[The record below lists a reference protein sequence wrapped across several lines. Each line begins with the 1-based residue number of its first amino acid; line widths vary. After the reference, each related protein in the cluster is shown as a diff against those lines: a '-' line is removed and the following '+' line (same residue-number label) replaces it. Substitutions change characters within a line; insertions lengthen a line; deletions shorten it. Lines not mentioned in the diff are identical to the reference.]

1 MHTAAAPADTKT
13 AARLAALKKLSLEAA
28 SAEQFYGGWLEQ
40 VVALCTA
47 CGGRLRRPAADGSL
61 AIVAELRFVSEVQ
74 NAAAIQVAKQ
84 PQASRYEKLV
94 FGTFVAGTPRAVP
107 PRIELRDE
115 ADANPTAG
123 ALVLAPLIGDD
134 ESRGV
139 VELVLPQLPADDV
152 LPRLL
157 GLIKAAASVLG
168 QFERRR
174 REAALAARST
184 LVDEIERFTR
194 SVHEDLS
201 LRSTAYAVVNDSRR
215 LIGCDRLSVL
225 VRRGRRFELLAAS
238 GLEVVESRS
247 QAAKL
252 MSRMTSVVA
261 EVGEPVWQ
269 LDRNDELSP
278 QIREAIGGYV
288 DEAHIRGVA
297 VLPLLEKP
305 DPRQPQRR
313 PRVLG
318 ALVVE
323 QIEDVS
329 PVPGRVERAELVAQH
344 AAGALANAL
353 EYQSIP
359 LLPLWRKVAKLR
371 NLFAPGT
378 RRKTMAYA
386 GLVVAT
392 LLTLKFVPADLALSA
407 KGTLQPAERRHV
419 FAPLDGTVHTIHVR
433 HGQRVAAGQLL
444 VELRNTDL
452 DVALADA
459 VGQHTAAGEQLLAVE
474 RALYEDSTKL
484 LSQERHRL
492 AGQRSELKQK
502 LASLDEQIRL
512 LRRKR
517 ELLKITSPIAGEVTT
532 WNVEQLLQS
541 RPVRQGQVLVDV
553 AAVDGAWELE
563 LQVPEND
570 IGHLLR
576 AQQQHGPAL
585 EVRYRLAAD
594 PDHGRTATVSEV
606 HYAAEVRGEE
616 GNTVLVR
623 TTLGD
628 ANLPPLRPGAEA
640 SAKVYAGRRALGYVL
655 LHDAVDFIRTKVLF
669 RLY

>member
-1 MHTAAAPADTKT
+1 MHTAASPAAAKT
-13 AARLAALKKLSLEAA
+13 AARLATLKKLALEAA
-28 SAEQFYGGWLEQ
+28 TAEQFHSGWLEQ
-40 VVALCTA
+40 VVALCA
-47 CGGRLRRPAADGSL
+47 AGGGRLRRPSADGSL
-61 AIVAELRFVSEVQ
+61 SIAAELRFVPETHD
-74 NAAAIQVAKQ
+74 AAASENEKQ

-94 FGTFVAGTPRAVP
+94 FGTFVAGTPKAVP
-107 PRIELRDE
+107 PRVELRDE
-115 ADANPTAG
+115 ADANPTTG
-123 ALVLAPLIGDD
+123 ALVLAPLFIDD
-134 ESRGV
+134 ETRGV
-139 VELVLPQLPADDV
+139 VELVLPQMPTGDGLQ
-152 LPRLL
+152 RLL
-157 GLIKAAASVLG
+157 GLIQAAAGAMG

-174 REAALAARST
+174 REAALTARST

-201 LRSTAYAVVNDSRR
+201 LRATAYAVVNDGRR
-215 LIGCDRLSVL
+215 LIGCDRVSLL
-225 VRRGRRFELLAAS
+225 VRRGRRFELLATS
-238 GLEVVESRS
+238 GLEVVERRS

-252 MSRMTSVVA
+252 MSRMACVVA
-261 EVGEPVWQ
+261 EAGEPVWQ
-269 LDRNDELSP
+269 LGKIDELPP
-278 QIREAIGGYV
+278 QIRAALGEYV
-288 DEAHIRGVA
+288 DEAHVRGVA
-297 VLPLLEKP
+297 VLPLLAKP
-305 DPRQPQRR
+305 DARQTQRR

-318 ALVVE
+318 ALVIE

-329 PVPGRVERAELVAQH
+329 PVAGRVERAELVAQH

-359 LLPLWRKVAKLR
+359 LLPLWRKIAKVR

-378 RRKTMAYA
+378 RRKTLAVA
-386 GLVVAT
+386 SLILAT
-392 LLTLKFVPADLALSA
+392 LLALKFVPADLALSA

-433 HGQRVAAGQLL
+433 HGERVAAGQLL

-484 LSQERHRL
+484 LGQERHRL

-502 LASLDEQIRL
+502 LASLDEQTRL

-517 ELLKITSPIAGEVTT
+517 ELLKITSPITGEVTT

-576 AQQQHGPAL
+576 AQQEHGPAL

-594 PDHGRTATVSEV
+594 PDHDRAATVSEV

-623 TTLGD
+623 TTLCD

-640 SAKVYAGRRALGYVL
+640 SAKVYAGRRALGYVW
-655 LHDAVDFIRTKVLF
+655 LHDAVDFVRTKVLF

>member
-1 MHTAAAPADTKT
+1 MHTATSPAAAKT
-13 AARLAALKKLSLEAA
+13 AARLAGLKKLALEAA
-28 SAEQFYGGWLEQ
+28 TAEQFHCGWLEQ
-40 VVALCTA
+40 VVALCA
-47 CGGRLRRPAADGSL
+47 ASGGRLRRPATDGAL
-61 AIVAELRFVSEVQ
+61 AIAAELRFVSEPHD
-74 NAAAIQVAKQ
+74 AAASEADEH

-94 FGTFVAGTPRAVP
+94 FGTFVAGTPKAVP
-107 PRIELRDE
+107 PRLELRDE
-115 ADANPTAG
+115 ADANPTSG
-123 ALVLAPLIGDD
+123 ALVLAPLFIDD
-134 ESRGV
+134 ETRGV
-139 VELVLPQLPADDV
+139 VELVLPQIPAGDG
-152 LPRLL
+152 LQRLL
-157 GLIKAAASVLG
+157 GLIQAAAGAVG

-174 REAALAARST
+174 REAALAERST
-184 LVDEIERFTR
+184 LVDEMERFTR
-194 SVHEDLS
+194 SVHQDLS
-201 LRSTAYAVVNDSRR
+201 LRGTAYAVVNDGRR
-215 LIGCDRLSVL
+215 LIGCDRVSLL
-225 VRRGRRFELLAAS
+225 VRRGRRFELLATS
-238 GLEVVESRS
+238 GLEVVERRS

-252 MSRMTSVVA
+252 MSRMAGVVA
-261 EVGEPVWQ
+261 EAAEPVWQ
-269 LDRNDELSP
+269 LGKSDELPP
-278 QIREAIGGYV
+278 QIRAALGEYV
-288 DEAHIRGVA
+288 DEAHVRGVA
-297 VLPLLEKP
+297 VLPLLAKP
-305 DPRQPQRR
+305 DPRKPQRR

-318 ALVVE
+318 SLVIE

-329 PVPGRVERAELVAQH
+329 PVAGRVERAELVAQH

-378 RRKTMAYA
+378 RRKTLA
-386 GLVVAT
+386 VAT
-392 LLTLKFVPADLALSA
+392 LVIAAILALKCVPADLALSA

-433 HGQRVAAGQLL
+433 HGERVAAGELL

-484 LSQERHRL
+484 LGQERHRL

-553 AAVDGAWELE
+553 AAVDGAWEME

-594 PDHGRTATVSEV
+594 PDHDRTALVSEV

-628 ANLPPLRPGAEA
+628 TNLPPLRPGAEA
-640 SAKVYAGRRALGYVL
+640 SAKVYAGRRALGYVW
-655 LHDAVDFIRTKVLF
+655 LHDAVDFVRTKVLF